1 MVFVLDR
8 AGGGEVL
15 KELCAEAVTQLGV
28 EVSADAGQTAVLETG
43 VSKTRFVATIKVSAE
58 AQAKDGVLTRAASQ
72 AGLTINAYPKRAPR
86 QKTTDK
92 PTTTTPQKAAKA

>member
-1 MVFVLDR
+1 MVFVLDK

-15 KELCAEAVTQLGV
+15 KQICAEAITQLGV
-28 EVSADAGQTAVLETG
+28 EVSADAGQTAVVETK
-43 VSKTRFVATIKVSAE
+43 VSRTRFVATVKVSAE
-58 AQAKDGVLTRAASQ
+58 AQAKDGVLSRAASQ

-92 PTTTTPQKAAKA
+92 PTTNKPQKPKA